1 MSETQSVPPTHIL
14 RAPDVR
20 NMLGAALEVLR
31 QHKDEVDALNVFPV
45 PDGDT
50 GANMALTMQSAWKE
64 IDGKSFDHA
73 GAMFRAF
80 AMGAIRGARGNSGVI
95 LSQILRGMADT
106 MGDLPEFDAK
116 ALAQAFRQG
125 QKIAYQGVMQP
136 VEGTILTI
144 IRAVADAG
152 EHAVALNDDIGFL
165 FETSLNKARS
175 ALAQTPE
182 MLPVLKQAGVVDAG
196 GQGLVYIIEGM
207 TRYVQGETILAIQQA
222 APTPGPRPHL
232 ADLGDEWGYDIQY
245 LIYNARSDED
255 AIRHR
260 LIDLGGE
267 SIVVGRSGTITKV
280 HVHGEDPGPFLSYG
294 ASLGHLDDVVVEN
307 MTLQTLRRRGEWDDN
322 GPIAADAG
330 QEEMTPGEHCST
342 VVAVA
347 PGEGFA
353 RVFKSLGACQVVT
366 GGQTMNPSAEE
377 LLQALERVPESE
389 IILLPNN
396 KNIIMAAHQA
406 ASLSDK
412 KVFVV
417 ETRTLPQGVAAMF
430 AFNPDLDAVTNV
442 RQMQA
447 MAAHVHA
454 IEVTT
459 AVRDTQI
466 NGVEVNENDV
476 IALVDGNL
484 CCTGKHPDEVALQA
498 IASLEENEEN
508 DVITIYYGRPGSE
521 EQAQNLARVLTERYP
536 DKEIDVLSGGQ
547 PHYHYIISV
556 E

>member
-1 MSETQSVPPTHIL
+1 MSDSQSASPTRVL
-14 RAPDVR
+14 KAPDVR
-20 NMLGAALEVLR
+20 DMLGAALTVLR
-31 QHKDEVDALNVFPV
+31 QHRDEVDALNVFPV

-64 IDGKSFDHA
+64 IEGKTFDHA

-95 LSQILRGMADT
+95 LSQILRGMSDVL
-106 MGDLPEFDAK
+106 GDSPEFK
-116 ALAQAFRQG
+116 ALTLARAFRQG

-144 IRAVADAG
+144 IRAVADAS

-165 FETSLNKARS
+165 FETSLNKAR
-175 ALAQTPE
+175 AVLAQTPD

-207 TRYVQGETILAIQQA
+207 TRYVQGETIPATQQA
-222 APTPGPRPHL
+222 APAPGPRPDL

-245 LIYNARSDED
+245 LIYNARPDED
-255 AIRHR
+255 AIRR
-260 LIDLGGE
+260 KLIELGGE
-267 SIVVGRSGTITKV
+267 SIVVGRSGSITKV

-322 GPIAADAG
+322 GPVSTDAG
-330 QEEMTPGEHCST
+330 QEEMTSGEHCSN

-353 RVFKSLGACQVVT
+353 RVFESLGACQVVT

-377 LLQALERVPESE
+377 LLQALERVPKSE
-389 IILLPNN
+389 IIILPNN

-417 ETRTLPQGVAAMF
+417 ETRTLPQGVSAMF
-430 AFNPDLDAVTNV
+430 AFNPDLEAAENV

-447 MAAHVHA
+447 MIAHVHA

-466 NGVEVNENDV
+466 NGVEVSKNNA
-476 IALVDGNL
+476 IAMVDGEL
-484 CCTGKHPDEVALQA
+484 CCTGAHPDEVAQQA
-498 IASLEENEEN
+498 IASLEEKEES
-508 DVITIYYGRPGSE
+508 DVITIYYGLPSSE
-521 EQAQNLARVLTERYP
+521 EQAQNLARTLAERYP